1 MINTSKTESMKS
13 DLLDYIY
20 CPDCSGALTYDPNE
34 GYFVCSTCSR
44 TVAARNGIPL
54 FTPPPDGIVPS
65 EKLVRDPDV
74 GTPWRRANWRF
85 LTEQLGELN
94 QGSTILDVGAGRGD
108 FANAFQGHHVLAVDV
123 YPYTEVDV
131 VCDLTQT
138 NPFRPAHFDAVV
150 LMNVAEHVYDTGAL
164 LNAISDLLKPGGSLI
179 VAIPFLVKIHQE
191 PIDYVR
197 YTHYALEP
205 LGAEHGLETEM
216 LEGYYDPVFFLEEGI
231 GNLRNAVLPT
241 VQGSQRYIARALL
254 SVLQSIANTLKN
266 VIGEGSSQSPAK
278 VRSKAPT
285 GYHVVYRKI

>member
-1 MINTSKTESMKS
+1 MKS
-13 DLLDYIY
+13 DLLDHIY

-34 GYFVCSTCSR
+34 GYFVCSACSQ

-54 FTPPPDGIVPS
+54 FTPPPEGIVPS
-65 EKLVRDPDV
+65 GKLVRGPDV

-85 LTEQLGELN
+85 LSEQLGNLD

-108 FANAFQGHHVLAVDV
+108 FAGAFQGHHVLAVDV
-123 YPYTEVDV
+123 YPYPEVDV

-138 NPFRPAHFDAVV
+138 NPFRPAHFDVV
-150 LMNVAEHVYDTGAL
+150 ALMNVAEHVYDTGAL
-164 LNAISDLLKPGGSLI
+164 LNAISEMLRPGGSLI

-197 YTHYALEP
+197 YTHYALER
-205 LGAEHGLETEM
+205 LGGEHGLRTEM

-241 VQGSQRYIARALL
+241 VQGSRRYIARALI
-254 SVLQSIANTLKN
+254 SSIQSMANSLKN
-266 VIGEGSSQSPAK
+266 VIGEGTSRPPADVK
-278 VRSKAPT
+278 SKSPT
-285 GYHVVYRKI
+285 GYHVVYRKT